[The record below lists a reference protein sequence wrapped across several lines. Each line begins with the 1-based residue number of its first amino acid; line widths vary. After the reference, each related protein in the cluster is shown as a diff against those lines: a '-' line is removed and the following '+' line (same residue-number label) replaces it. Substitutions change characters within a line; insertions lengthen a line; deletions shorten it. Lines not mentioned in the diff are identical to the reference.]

1 MVDCVQILNNVTYEK
16 YTQWAMYKNKKNNR
30 LMYEICQQVDE
41 WISYNDFSF
50 QMKQFNNEQ
59 WNIVDDILY

>member
-1 MVDCVQILNNVTYEK
+1 
-16 YTQWAMYKNKKNNR
+16 
-30 LMYEICQQVDE
+30 MYEIYQQVDE

-50 QMKQFNNEQ
+50 QMKQLNNEQ